1 MGGKAKGD
9 GKGLSA
15 EEEAKKKAEA
25 IDDIDG
31 DEYKKT
37 LRLECRA
44 NEKNIKL
51 EEKFTG

>member
-1 MGGKAKGD
+1 MPPKPKDG

-31 DEYKKT
+31 DDYKKT

-44 NEKNIKL
+44 LEKAIK
-51 EEKFTG
+51 